1 MTAKEFVKA
10 VKEEKQ
16 NAMSVYFSNI
26 SETKVGQMVQKLIN
40 MGVPNEFLFQFVD
53 TILNENC
60 YHLMLALDGEA
71 SLGNIQMTYRLFDED
86 GNELTGSGDIEREAF
101 EQLWL
106 NKLEFEENCD
116 YGRVGYIQKII
127 GEKTKDVCHY

>member
-1 MTAKEFVKA
+1 MTAKEFVKS

-16 NAMSVYFSNI
+16 NVMSVYFSNV
-26 SETKVGQMVQKLIN
+26 SETKVGQMVQELIN

-53 TILNENC
+53 TILNENY

-86 GNELTGSGDIEREAF
+86 GKELTGSGDIESEAF
-101 EQLWL
+101 EQFIA
-106 NKLEFEENCD
+106 E
-116 YGRVGYIQKII
+116 
-127 GEKTKDVCHY
+127 

>member
-16 NAMSVYFSNI
+16 NVMSVYFSNV
-26 SETKVGQMVQKLIN
+26 SETKVGQMIQELIN

-53 TILNENC
+53 TILNENY

-71 SLGNIQMTYRLFDED
+71 SLGNVQMAYKLFDED
-86 GNELTGSGDIEREAF
+86 GKELTDSGDIEREAF
-101 EQLWL
+101 EQFMD
-106 NKLEFEENCD
+106 E
-116 YGRVGYIQKII
+116 
-127 GEKTKDVCHY
+127 

>member
-16 NAMSVYFSNI
+16 NVMSVYFSNV
-26 SETKVGQMVQKLIN
+26 SETKVGQMIQELIN

-53 TILNENC
+53 TILNENY

-71 SLGNIQMTYRLFDED
+71 SLGNVQMAYKLFDED
-86 GNELTGSGDIEREAF
+86 GKELTGSGDIES
-101 EQLWL
+101 
-106 NKLEFEENCD
+106 
-116 YGRVGYIQKII
+116 V
-127 GEKTKDVCHY
+127 

>member
-16 NAMSVYFSNI
+16 NVMSVYFSNV
-26 SETKVGQMVQKLIN
+26 SETKVGQMIQELIN

-53 TILNENC
+53 TILNENY

-71 SLGNIQMTYRLFDED
+71 SLGNVQMAYKLFDED
-86 GNELTGSGDIEREAF
+86 GKELTSSGDIEREAF
-101 EQLWL
+101 EQFMD
-106 NKLEFEENCD
+106 E
-116 YGRVGYIQKII
+116 
-127 GEKTKDVCHY
+127 